1 MNLSHSPID
10 INQPWDMMT
19 SNASTWVRVCG
30 PNSDKAFRLM
40 TGVWRRQ
47 EIKTSGARLNKKS
60 VRKRRLT
67 SNAKFSLK
75 NWKWQ
80 VLRKYEMPKECWHAT
95 IQKHWNKSVSLIN
108 ASLVCWQHLCRP
120 AGVLLNLKLPFLFDF
135 KSNRG
140 WKGTLFH
147 RDRHLFL
154 VDGPGSKNALFALF
168 HPWTLEVW
176 KPNWILHVLGKFL
189 ILCPIWLIGGRPFT
203 FLSFAR

>member
-10 INQPWDMMT
+10 INHETWWVMT
-19 SNASTWVRVCG
+19 FNASTWVRVCG
-30 PNSDKAFRLM
+30 RNSDKAFRLT

-47 EIKTSGARLNKKS
+47 EIKTSVARLNKKS

-140 WKGTLFH
+140 WKGTLSH
-147 RDRHLFL
+147 WDRPLFL
-154 VDGPGSKNALFALF
+154 VEGPFQRISC
-168 HPWTLEVW
+168 
-176 KPNWILHVLGKFL
+176 LHFFNLGH
-189 ILCPIWLIGGRPFT
+189 
-203 FLSFAR
+203 

>member
-1 MNLSHSPID
+1 MGF
-10 INQPWDMMT
+10 
-19 SNASTWVRVCG
+19 NASTWMRVCG
-30 PNSDKAFRLM
+30 RNSDKAFRLT

-140 WKGTLFH
+140 WKGTLSH
-147 RDRHLFL
+147 WDRPLFL
-154 VDGPGSKNALFALF
+154 VEGPFQRISCLHFFN
-168 HPWTLEVW
+168 LE
-176 KPNWILHVLGKFL
+176 H
-189 ILCPIWLIGGRPFT
+189 
-203 FLSFAR
+203 

>member
-1 MNLSHSPID
+1 MRQLEYVCVDGTATKHSD
-10 INQPWDMMT
+10 W
-19 SNASTWVRVCG
+19 RLEFG
-30 PNSDKAFRLM
+30 EDKRS
-40 TGVWRRQ
+40 RRH
-47 EIKTSGARLNKKS
+47 GARLNKKS

-140 WKGTLFH
+140 WKGTLSH
-147 RDRHLFL
+147 WDRPLFL
-154 VDGPGSKNALFALF
+154 VEGPFQRISC
-168 HPWTLEVW
+168 
-176 KPNWILHVLGKFL
+176 LHFFDLGH
-189 ILCPIWLIGGRPFT
+189 
-203 FLSFAR
+203 